1 MTFST
6 GTQNE
11 HVRDLAVHEAI
22 GPAIPPVQAA
32 CIISMGVIALLMA
45 GVMPAIF
52 GALADA
58 GRLTEA
64 NIGLCATSE
73 GLMMGISAALSG
85 IFLQTERLPL
95 KGICAAVAFAVI
107 NIVSIPL
114 ENLPLVAVRAL
125 AGIPEGIMI
134 WITVGMIARSE
145 VPERWA
151 GVFFTALV
159 SGQLALAF
167 LFAVYVIPHFGAA
180 GGFVTLAIVAAI
192 GAGIASRL
200 PQRYAHLQPGQSIEG
215 VPPPLGC
222 AALAATLVYTAP
234 AAAVAV
240 YMQPLAHQ
248 AGLSADVAR
257 TTLWLSL
264 AAQVAGGSIATA
276 LAGRIHYM
284 AIFTFSAISLILVW
298 ATMEFHPP
306 AWLFIAANMWGGL
319 VTVLYGPFLVPLT
332 IEADPSRRAA
342 MQSASTQVLAGAL
355 GPLGASII
363 VSDRN
368 VHGSLWL
375 GGVLIVV
382 GLMMFVGVYL
392 ASSRNRNQTSAIS

>member
-1 MTFST
+1 
-6 GTQNE
+6 
-11 HVRDLAVHEAI
+11 
-22 GPAIPPVQAA
+22 
-32 CIISMGVIALLMA
+32 
-45 GVMPAIF
+45 
-52 GALADA
+52 
-58 GRLTEA
+58 
-64 NIGLCATSE
+64 
-73 GLMMGISAALSG
+73 
-85 IFLQTERLPL
+85 
-95 KGICAAVAFAVI
+95 
-107 NIVSIPL
+107 
-114 ENLPLVAVRAL
+114 
-125 AGIPEGIMI
+125 
-134 WITVGMIARSE
+134 
-145 VPERWA
+145 
-151 GVFFTALV
+151 
-159 SGQLALAF
+159 
-167 LFAVYVIPHFGAA
+167 
-180 GGFVTLAIVAAI
+180 
-192 GAGIASRL
+192 
-200 PQRYAHLQPGQSIEG
+200 
-215 VPPPLGC
+215 
-222 AALAATLVYTAP
+222 
-234 AAAVAV
+234 
-240 YMQPLAHQ
+240 MQPLAHQ

>member
-1 MTFST
+1 MKSPDVH
-6 GTQNE
+6 E
-11 HVRDLAVHEAI
+11 ERALDLVVHEAI
-22 GPAIPPVQAA
+22 GSAIPLGQAA
-32 CIISMGVIALLMA
+32 AVISMGVIALLMA

-58 GRLTEA
+58 GRLSAE
-64 NIGLCATSE
+64 NIGRCATSE

-85 IFLQTERLPL
+85 IFLQTENLRL
-95 KGICAAVAFAVI
+95 KGVCAAVAFAVI
-107 NIVSIPL
+107 NLASISL
-114 ENLPLVAVRAL
+114 DNFALIAMRAL
-125 AGIPEGIMI
+125 AGIPEGILI

-180 GGFVTLAIVAAI
+180 GGFFTLAIAAVI
-192 GAGIASRL
+192 GAALATQL
-200 PQRYAHLQPGQSIEG
+200 PKRYAHLQPGQSIEG
-215 VPPPLGC
+215 SPPLLGW
-222 AALAATLVYTAP
+222 ASLAATIVYTAP

-240 YMQPLAHQ
+240 YLQPLAHQ

-257 TTLWLSL
+257 MTLWLSL

-276 LAGRIHYM
+276 LAGRVHYM
-284 AIFTFSAISLILVW
+284 AVFSFSAVSLILVW

-319 VTVLYGPFLVPLT
+319 VTVLYGPFLVPMT

-342 MQSASTQVLAGAL
+342 MQSASAQVLAGAL
-355 GPLGASII
+355 GPLGASVI
-363 VSDRN
+363 VSNQN

-375 GGVLIVV
+375 GGALIVI
-382 GLMMFVGVYL
+382 GLAMFYGVHF
-392 ASSRNRNQTSAIS
+392 ASSHNRKQSSTAS

>member
-22 GPAIPPVQAA
+22 GPAIPPVQVA

-215 VPPPLGC
+215 VPPPSPSICNRLP
-222 AALAATLVYTAP
+222 TRRDSAP
-234 AAAVAV
+234 MSRGRRSGSRSRRKWRAAASRRHWRAA
-240 YMQPLAHQ
+240 YITWRFSRSA
-248 AGLSADVAR
+248 LSASFWSGQR
-257 TTLWLSL
+257 WNFIRLR
-264 AAQVAGGSIATA
+264 GSSSP
-276 LAGRIHYM
+276 RICG
-284 AIFTFSAISLILVW
+284 ADWSRSFTGHSW
-298 ATMEFHPP
+298 C
-306 AWLFIAANMWGGL
+306 
-319 VTVLYGPFLVPLT
+319 
-332 IEADPSRRAA
+332 R
-342 MQSASTQVLAGAL
+342 
-355 GPLGASII
+355 
-363 VSDRN
+363 
-368 VHGSLWL
+368 
-375 GGVLIVV
+375 
-382 GLMMFVGVYL
+382 
-392 ASSRNRNQTSAIS
+392 

>member
-1 MTFST
+1 
-6 GTQNE
+6 
-11 HVRDLAVHEAI
+11 
-22 GPAIPPVQAA
+22 
-32 CIISMGVIALLMA
+32 
-45 GVMPAIF
+45 
-52 GALADA
+52 
-58 GRLTEA
+58 
-64 NIGLCATSE
+64 
-73 GLMMGISAALSG
+73 MGISAALSG

-95 KGICAAVAFAVI
+95 KGICATVAFAVI
-107 NIVSIPL
+107 NIASIPL
-114 ENLPLVAVRAL
+114 DNMALVAVRAL

-167 LFAVYVIPHFGAA
+167 LFAIYVIPHFGAA
-180 GGFVTLAIVAAI
+180 GGFVTLAIAALLGTVAATH
-192 GAGIASRL
+192 L
-200 PQRYAHLQPGQSIEG
+200 PKRYAHLQPGQSIDG
-215 VPPPLGC
+215 APPPLGW
-222 AALAATLVYTAP
+222 AALAATLVYSAP

-240 YMQPLAHQ
+240 YLQPLAHQ
-248 AGLSADVAR
+248 AGLSAGVAR

-284 AIFTFSAISLILVW
+284 TVFTFSAVGLILVW
-298 ATMEFHPP
+298 ATMAFHPP

-342 MQSASTQVLAGAL
+342 MQSASAQVLAGAL

-363 VSDRN
+363 VSDEN

-375 GGVLIVV
+375 GGVLIIV
-382 GLMMFVGVYL
+382 GLVMFVGVYL
-392 ASSRNRNQTSAIS
+392 ASSRNRKQANAVS